1 MLRSAMLTVCP
12 VRIAC
17 GIGLPLSRGADPPT
31 QILEVVAAKAA
42 HTTQALHREVR
53 ELRRQAFLREYAQ
66 IEAEVDEHAALSAGL
81 TGRMDAALREFQ
93 VDLGLLAHEV
103 EGHLARTN
111 CPP

>member
-1 MLRSAMLTVCP
+1 MPIPAPPQRET
-12 VRIAC
+12 
-17 GIGLPLSRGADPPT
+17 GRGAGPPT

-93 VDLGLLAHEV
+93 VDLELLAHEV